1 MPEVVIRLS
10 VPEGCSVRVEGAQGS
25 TTARGNSRGGGSSRD
40 GNGSQ
45 RSGDGATGSASEKQR
60 KLVYARAKAA
70 GVEVAAVCE
79 FLGIA
84 SLSQLD
90 WQQIDAA
97 LAFLE
102 GGQQQ
107 AADAPAGA
115 SGDGIPF

>member
-60 KLVYARAKAA
+60 KLVYARAR
-70 GVEVAAVCE
+70 GSDVPLEVVLDH
-79 FLGIA
+79 LGIS
-84 SLSQLD
+84 SLDQLD
-90 WQQIDAA
+90 WQMIDDA